1 MHHSIKFDELREDR
15 DRLFDLFW
23 GGFVSE
29 AGDDISE
36 GLRRVLLEA
45 TKHAFTEGFAHG
57 MSMGFRHGAEGA
69 AAAVTSA
76 VHELLEGE
84 NG

>member
-1 MHHSIKFDELREDR
+1 
-15 DRLFDLFW
+15 
-23 GGFVSE
+23 
-29 AGDDISE
+29 
-36 GLRRVLLEA
+36 
-45 TKHAFTEGFAHG
+45 